1 MADNLNPKDLEQIEK
16 YLRASGLSAKELK
29 DRMDAIKNSTTEF
42 NRELENAHVHF
53 DKINSDFDDLSSQ
66 FKNVLDDLRKWDSTS
81 SRINASFKTLGGLA
95 DKLKDDAKGYSD
107 LSKKDLEKLQEKAKI
122 EVDNLKIR
130 KQELQDKFK
139 NISQERLIAI
149 SQQDKNKNL
158 AKEASQLLE
167 LQGLIKEN
175 GQLTNDEGNYIN
187 KLLGLIDQRIE
198 KEKQLNKA
206 VGATGTALKALSKI
220 PGVGDFV
227 NAEEAASEM
236 REYAKE
242 LQESG
247 VDITSAS
254 AKLKIAGKG
263 LSTAF
268 SGLKEKLTD
277 PVVVLTTLVKLGLKA
292 DEQITQLGKS
302 LGVSKTEAM
311 GMRSEM
317 ATFARESGDSFIN
330 TDRLLKAQGELTQQ
344 LGIAV
349 KFSNE
354 ELATFSKLT
363 ELTGLTADEAGK
375 LAQASA
381 AAGMSTE
388 AYTDGIRE
396 GAFNAMLATD
406 THFEMKEVMQDISK
420 LSAGTLIKFQGNPKA
435 IAATVVE
442 AKKLGLTLEQV
453 NKTGESLLNFESSIE
468 SELKAELMTGKQ
480 LNLERARAAALSND
494 QAALTKEIGE
504 QVGTLN
510 DYQNMNVLAQQ
521 SLAEAFG
528 MSRDEMS
535 EMLMKQ
541 EAITAHGAEAA
552 TLNKEQLEEM
562 KRRNMSAAEYIQYQE
577 QQRTA
582 QDKFADAMTKLQ
594 TVFANLIDGP
604 LGIML
609 DYLADAVGFITSLTS
624 KWYIFY
630 PLVGLV
636 ALSYL
641 PKMMAG
647 FKGIGA
653 SLGGIFSG
661 AKEGFKGL
669 MGGLS
674 GFKDKIKDAFSG
686 NKSQFAGGSFSKG
699 KELVAKKQA
708 ASAAAETGTKGAET
722 ASTAAGKSEAG
733 SDGSKFKTK
742 MQNIAEGIKAF
753 GEGSVL
759 KGALTLIPASIGLLL
774 FAPGVLGIKAIEQ
787 VNGEK
792 FQEAM
797 YGIAYGIA
805 DFGKNVTAGA
815 LVKLLF
821 GGIALTAFALGVPA
835 LLLLQLVNGTLIEN
849 TLGGIG
855 RGIAA
860 FSSSVSYG
868 DLIKGAVAIALFG
881 ASLIPFAYALN
892 MMAEVKMEN
901 ILAAAAGLLIFGA
914 AVLGLGMLMMGP
926 GAFIFGAGIVAMIAL
941 GAAMMVL
948 GQGLKVVS
956 EGGAGIAQLFRQ
968 LSELD
973 ATKLDAVAPALK
985 TIGEAIMYLGAG
997 GVMLALGNLLGGSS
1011 PSKMIQDIAASAD
1024 GITKAASGLQ
1034 LMAIALTQVSA
1045 ALSAI
1050 DTSKLEALSDFSE
1063 SQSEGVIGGAI
1074 KGITDFITS
1083 PIKTI
1088 GETISGGGE
1097 EGMKTAGGIDLTP
1110 MVSAINEVRD
1120 AVNKL
1125 YNKETSINMDGTKVG
1140 TTLTQGSYKVA

>member
-16 YLRASGLSAKELK
+16 YLRASGLNANELRN
-29 DRMDAIKNSTTEF
+29 RMDAIKNSTVEF
-42 NRELENAHVHF
+42 NRELLNAQQHF
-53 DKINSDFDDLSSQ
+53 DDINSEFTDLSSQ
-66 FKNVLDDLRKWDSTS
+66 FKNVLDDLKKMDSTS
-81 SRINASFKTLGGLA
+81 SLINKNFSKLGDIA
-95 DKLKDDAKGYSD
+95 DKLKNDAKGYSD

-122 EVDNLKIR
+122 EIDNLKIR

-139 NISQERLIAI
+139 NLSQERLIEI
-149 SQQDKNKNL
+149 SQQKKNKDL
-158 AKEASQLLE
+158 AKQASQYLE
-167 LQGLIKEN
+167 LQGIIDDN
-175 GQLTNDEGNYIN
+175 GQLINDENNYIN
-187 KLLGLIDQRIE
+187 KLLGLVDQRIE
-198 KEKQLNKA
+198 KEKQLEKA
-206 VGATGTALKALSKI
+206 VGVTGDALKALSKI
-220 PGVGDFV
+220 PGVGDFLNV
-227 NAEEAASEM
+227 EEASSAM
-236 REYAKE
+236 REYAKN

-268 SGLKEKLTD
+268 SGLKDKLTD
-277 PVVVLTTLVKLGLKA
+277 PVTILTTFVKIGLKA

-302 LGVSKTEAM
+302 LGVSKSAAM

-330 TDRLLKAQGELTQQ
+330 TDRLLKAQGELSQQ

-363 ELTGLTADEAGK
+363 ELTGLTAEEAGK

-381 AAGMSTE
+381 AAGVSTE

-396 GAFNAMLATD
+396 GAFNAMQATN
-406 THFEMKEVMQDISK
+406 THFEMKDVMQDISK

-442 AKKLGLTLEQV
+442 AKKLGLTLDQV

-480 LNLERARAAALSND
+480 LNLERARAAALAGD
-494 QAALTKEIGE
+494 QATLTKEIGE

-535 EMLMKQ
+535 DMLMKQ
-541 EAITAHGAEAA
+541 EAVAQYGEEASQ
-552 TLNKEQLEEM
+552 LNKEQLDEM
-562 KRRNMSAAEYIQYQE
+562 KRKNMSASEYLQYQE
-577 QQRTA
+577 QQRAA
-582 QDKFADAMTKLQ
+582 QDKFTDAVTKLQ
-594 TVFANLIDGP
+594 TIFANFIDGP
-604 LGIML
+604 IGMFL
-609 DYLADAVGFITSLTS
+609 DLLADGAGLVAAIIG

-630 PLVGLV
+630 PLVGIV

-641 PKMMAG
+641 PKILGG
-647 FKGIGA
+647 FKSIAG
-653 SLGGIFSG
+653 SLGSIFSG
-661 AKEGFKGL
+661 AKEGFKSL

-686 NKSQFAGGSFSKG
+686 TKSQFAGGSFSKG

-708 ASAAAETGTKGAET
+708 AAAAAETGTKGAET

-733 SDGSKFKTK
+733 GDGSKFKTK
-742 MQNIAEGIKAF
+742 MQNIADGIKAF
-753 GEGSVL
+753 ADKDVL

-774 FAPGVLGIKAIEQ
+774 FAPGVLGIKAVEQ

-860 FSSSVSYG
+860 FSKNVSYG

-892 MMAEVKMEN
+892 MLAEVKMEN
-901 ILAAAAGLLIFGA
+901 ILAAGAGLLIFGA
-914 AVLGLGMLMMGP
+914 AVLGLGALMMGP
-926 GAFIFGAGIVAMIAL
+926 GAFIFGAGILAMIAL
-941 GAAMMVL
+941 GGAMMVL
-948 GQGLKVVS
+948 GAGLKVVS
-956 EGGAGIAQLFRQ
+956 EGGAGIATLFRQ

-997 GVMLALGNLLGGSS
+997 GVMSALGNLLGGDS
-1011 PSKMIQDIAASAD
+1011 PSKMIQDIAASAS
-1024 GITKAASGLQ
+1024 GITQAASGLQ
-1034 LMAIALTQVSA
+1034 LMATALQQVSS
-1045 ALSAI
+1045 ALSTI

-1063 SQSEGVIGGAI
+1063 SQSESVVGGAI

-1088 GETISGGGE
+1088 GETISGGE
-1097 EGMKTAGGIDLTP
+1097 EGVKAAGGIDLSP

-1125 YNKETSINMDGTKVG
+1125 YSKNTTINMDGTKVG

>member
-16 YLRASGLSAKELK
+16 YLRASGLGAKELK

-42 NRELENAHVHF
+42 NRELLNSQQHF
-53 DKINSDFDDLSSQ
+53 DNINQEFTDLSSQ
-66 FKNVLDDLRKWDSTS
+66 FKNVLDDLKKMDSTS
-81 SRINASFKTLGGLA
+81 NLINKNFSKLGDIA
-95 DKLKDDAKGYSD
+95 DKLKNDAKGYSD

-122 EVDNLKIR
+122 EIDNLKIR

-139 NISQERLIAI
+139 NLSQERLIEVA
-149 SQQDKNKNL
+149 QQKKNKDL
-158 AKEASQLLE
+158 AKQASQYLE
-167 LQGLIKEN
+167 LQGIIDDN
-175 GQLTNDEGNYIN
+175 GQLINDENNYIN
-187 KLLGLIDQRIE
+187 KLIGLVDQRIE
-198 KEKQLNKA
+198 KENQLNKA

-220 PGVGDFV
+220 PGVGDFLNV
-227 NAEEAASEM
+227 EEASSKM

-254 AKLKIAGKG
+254 VKLKIAGKG

-330 TDRLLKAQGELTQQ
+330 TDRLLKAQSELSQQ

-363 ELTGLTADEAGK
+363 ELTGLSADEAGR

-381 AAGMSTE
+381 AAGVSTE

-406 THFEMKEVMQDISK
+406 THFSMKEVMQDISK

-535 EMLMKQ
+535 DMLMKQ
-541 EAITAHGAEAA
+541 EAIKQYGEEAA
-552 TLNKEQLEEM
+552 TLNKEQLDEM
-562 KRRNMSAAEYIQYQE
+562 KRRNMSAAEFIQYQE

-636 ALSYL
+636 ALSFL
-641 PKMMAG
+641 PKMLAG
-647 FKGIGA
+647 FKSIGT

-661 AKEGFKGL
+661 AKAGFQGL
-669 MGGLS
+669 MGGLGGLKDGIKNAFS
-674 GFKDKIKDAFSG
+674 PEGGGGIKGFFKSVKEGFKGGLGGAADKTKT
-686 NKSQFAGGSFSKG
+686 
-699 KELVAKKQA
+699 
-708 ASAAAETGTKGAET
+708 AAEAGTKGAET
-722 ASTAAGKSEAG
+722 ASSAAGKSEAG
-733 SDGSKFKTK
+733 GDGSKFKTK

-753 GEGSVL
+753 GDGSVL

-774 FAPGVLGIKAIEQ
+774 FAPGVLGIKAVEQ

-792 FQEAM
+792 FQESM

-805 DFGKNVTAGA
+805 DFGKNVGFGDLA
-815 LVKLLF
+815 KLLF

-849 TLGGIG
+849 TLTGVGKGIKG
-855 RGIAA
+855 
-860 FSSSVSYG
+860 FSENVSYG
-868 DLIKGAVAIALFG
+868 DLIKGAVAIAIFG
-881 ASLIPFAYALN
+881 ASLIPFAFALN

-914 AVLGLGMLMMGP
+914 AVIGLG
-926 GAFIFGAGIVAMIAL
+926 A
-941 GAAMMVL
+941 
-948 GQGLKVVS
+948 
-956 EGGAGIAQLFRQ
+956 
-968 LSELD
+968 
-973 ATKLDAVAPALK
+973 
-985 TIGEAIMYLGAG
+985 
-997 GVMLALGNLLGGSS
+997 
-1011 PSKMIQDIAASAD
+1011 
-1024 GITKAASGLQ
+1024 
-1034 LMAIALTQVSA
+1034 
-1045 ALSAI
+1045 
-1050 DTSKLEALSDFSE
+1050 
-1063 SQSEGVIGGAI
+1063 
-1074 KGITDFITS
+1074 
-1083 PIKTI
+1083 
-1088 GETISGGGE
+1088 
-1097 EGMKTAGGIDLTP
+1097 
-1110 MVSAINEVRD
+1110 
-1120 AVNKL
+1120 
-1125 YNKETSINMDGTKVG
+1125 
-1140 TTLTQGSYKVA
+1140 

>member
-1 MADNLNPKDLEQIEK
+1 
-16 YLRASGLSAKELK
+16 
-29 DRMDAIKNSTTEF
+29 
-42 NRELENAHVHF
+42 
-53 DKINSDFDDLSSQ
+53 
-66 FKNVLDDLRKWDSTS
+66 
-81 SRINASFKTLGGLA
+81 
-95 DKLKDDAKGYSD
+95 
-107 LSKKDLEKLQEKAKI
+107 
-122 EVDNLKIR
+122 
-130 KQELQDKFK
+130 
-139 NISQERLIAI
+139 
-149 SQQDKNKNL
+149 
-158 AKEASQLLE
+158 
-167 LQGLIKEN
+167 
-175 GQLTNDEGNYIN
+175 
-187 KLLGLIDQRIE
+187 
-198 KEKQLNKA
+198 
-206 VGATGTALKALSKI
+206 
-220 PGVGDFV
+220 
-227 NAEEAASEM
+227 
-236 REYAKE
+236 
-242 LQESG
+242 
-247 VDITSAS
+247 
-254 AKLKIAGKG
+254 
-263 LSTAF
+263 
-268 SGLKEKLTD
+268 
-277 PVVVLTTLVKLGLKA
+277 
-292 DEQITQLGKS
+292 
-302 LGVSKTEAM
+302 
-311 GMRSEM
+311 
-317 ATFARESGDSFIN
+317 
-330 TDRLLKAQGELTQQ
+330 
-344 LGIAV
+344 
-349 KFSNE
+349 
-354 ELATFSKLT
+354 
-363 ELTGLTADEAGK
+363 
-375 LAQASA
+375 
-381 AAGMSTE
+381 
-388 AYTDGIRE
+388 
-396 GAFNAMLATD
+396 
-406 THFEMKEVMQDISK
+406 
-420 LSAGTLIKFQGNPKA
+420 
-435 IAATVVE
+435 
-442 AKKLGLTLEQV
+442 
-453 NKTGESLLNFESSIE
+453 
-468 SELKAELMTGKQ
+468 
-480 LNLERARAAALSND
+480 
-494 QAALTKEIGE
+494 
-504 QVGTLN
+504 
-510 DYQNMNVLAQQ
+510 
-521 SLAEAFG
+521 
-528 MSRDEMS
+528 
-535 EMLMKQ
+535 
-541 EAITAHGAEAA
+541 
-552 TLNKEQLEEM
+552 
-562 KRRNMSAAEYIQYQE
+562 
-577 QQRTA
+577 
-582 QDKFADAMTKLQ
+582 
-594 TVFANLIDGP
+594 
-604 LGIML
+604 
-609 DYLADAVGFITSLTS
+609 
-624 KWYIFY
+624 
-630 PLVGLV
+630 
-636 ALSYL
+636 
-641 PKMMAG
+641 
-647 FKGIGA
+647 
-653 SLGGIFSG
+653 
-661 AKEGFKGL
+661 
-669 MGGLS
+669 
-674 GFKDKIKDAFSG
+674 
-686 NKSQFAGGSFSKG
+686 
-699 KELVAKKQA
+699 
-708 ASAAAETGTKGAET
+708 
-722 ASTAAGKSEAG
+722 
-733 SDGSKFKTK
+733 

-774 FAPGVLGIKAIEQ
+774 FAPGVLGIKAVEQ

-868 DLIKGAVAIALFG
+868 DLIKGAIAIALFG

-941 GAAMMVL
+941 GTAMMIL

-956 EGGAGIAQLFRQ
+956 EGGVGIAQLFRQ

-1097 EGMKTAGGIDLTP
+1097 EGMKTAGGMDLTP

>member
-227 NAEEAASEM
+227 NAEEATSEM

-242 LQESG
+242 LQENG
-247 VDITSAS
+247 IDITSAS

-277 PVVVLTTLVKLGLKA
+277 PVIVLTTLVKLGLKA

-302 LGVSKTEAM
+302 LGVSKSEAM
-311 GMRSEM
+311 GMRKEM

-330 TDRLLKAQGELTQQ
+330 TDRLLKAQSELSQQ

-363 ELTGLTADEAGK
+363 ELTGLSADEAGR

-381 AAGMSTE
+381 AAGVSTE

-406 THFEMKEVMQDISK
+406 THFSMKEVMQDISK

-480 LNLERARAAALSND
+480 LNLERARAAALAGD
-494 QAALTKEIGE
+494 QATLTKEIGE

-535 EMLMKQ
+535 DMLMKQ
-541 EAITAHGAEAA
+541 EAVAKYGEEAA
-552 TLNKEQLEEM
+552 TLNKEQLDEM
-562 KRRNMSAAEYIQYQE
+562 KRRNMSAAEFIQYQE

-604 LGIML
+604 LGMFL
-609 DYLADAVGFITSLTS
+609 DGLADAVGFITSLTS

-630 PLVGLV
+630 PLVGIV
-636 ALSYL
+636 ALNYL
-641 PKMMAG
+641 PKIAEG
-647 FKGIGA
+647 FKSIA
-653 SLGGIFSG
+653 SNLGGIFSG

-674 GFKDKIKDAFSG
+674 GLKD
-686 NKSQFAGGSFSKG
+686 
-699 KELVAKKQA
+699 
-708 ASAAAETGTKGAET
+708 
-722 ASTAAGKSEAG
+722 
-733 SDGSKFKTK
+733 
-742 MQNIAEGIKAF
+742 
-753 GEGSVL
+753 
-759 KGALTLIPASIGLLL
+759 GL
-774 FAPGVLGIKAIEQ
+774 
-787 VNGEK
+787 
-792 FQEAM
+792 
-797 YGIAYGIA
+797 
-805 DFGKNVTAGA
+805 D
-815 LVKLLF
+815 
-821 GGIALTAFALGVPA
+821 
-835 LLLLQLVNGTLIEN
+835 
-849 TLGGIG
+849 
-855 RGIAA
+855 
-860 FSSSVSYG
+860 
-868 DLIKGAVAIALFG
+868 
-881 ASLIPFAYALN
+881 
-892 MMAEVKMEN
+892 
-901 ILAAAAGLLIFGA
+901 
-914 AVLGLGMLMMGP
+914 
-926 GAFIFGAGIVAMIAL
+926 
-941 GAAMMVL
+941 
-948 GQGLKVVS
+948 
-956 EGGAGIAQLFRQ
+956 
-968 LSELD
+968 
-973 ATKLDAVAPALK
+973 
-985 TIGEAIMYLGAG
+985 
-997 GVMLALGNLLGGSS
+997 
-1011 PSKMIQDIAASAD
+1011 
-1024 GITKAASGLQ
+1024 
-1034 LMAIALTQVSA
+1034 
-1045 ALSAI
+1045 
-1050 DTSKLEALSDFSE
+1050 
-1063 SQSEGVIGGAI
+1063 
-1074 KGITDFITS
+1074 
-1083 PIKTI
+1083 
-1088 GETISGGGE
+1088 
-1097 EGMKTAGGIDLTP
+1097 
-1110 MVSAINEVRD
+1110 
-1120 AVNKL
+1120 
-1125 YNKETSINMDGTKVG
+1125 
-1140 TTLTQGSYKVA
+1140 